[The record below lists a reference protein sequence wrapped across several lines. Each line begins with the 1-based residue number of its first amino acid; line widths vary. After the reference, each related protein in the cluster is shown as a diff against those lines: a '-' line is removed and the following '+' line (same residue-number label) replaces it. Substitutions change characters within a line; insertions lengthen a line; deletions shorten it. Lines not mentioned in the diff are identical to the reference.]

1 MKKVL
6 LGAAVLAAI
15 SLTQTVNA
23 QSASASFTASAR
35 IVTPISIVRNT
46 DMNFGDVVPSGAA
59 GTVVLSTAGA
69 RSVTGGANLGNASGT
84 SAATFTVSGQGLS
97 TYAITLPAAA
107 NITSGAN
114 TMSVGTFTSS
124 PAATGTLAA
133 GGTQALALG
142 ATLSVGASQA
152 TGSYT
157 GSFNVSVVYN

>member
-6 LGAAVLAAI
+6 LGAMVLAAV
-15 SLTQTVNA
+15 SLAQSVNA
-23 QSASASFTASAR
+23 QSASASFNASAR
-35 IVTPISIVRNT
+35 IVTPISIAKVT
-46 DMNFGDVVPSGAA
+46 DMNFGDVVPSGSA

-114 TMSVGTFTSS
+114 TMSVGTFTSNPS
-124 PAATGTLAA
+124 GTGTLAA